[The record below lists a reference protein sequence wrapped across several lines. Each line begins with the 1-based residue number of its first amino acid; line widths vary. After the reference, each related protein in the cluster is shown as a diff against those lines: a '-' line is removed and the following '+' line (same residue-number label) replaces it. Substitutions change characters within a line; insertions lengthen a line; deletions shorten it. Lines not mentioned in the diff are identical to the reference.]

1 MRLLFIIN
9 TPAQAYTWL
18 HIMEEFRTKGHDIK
32 VLARNYGATPGIL
45 NRLGFECSTFEPVG
59 AGASRLFGAF
69 RHFQQC
75 IKLSK
80 DFAPTIVIG
89 FGIDAAI
96 TATRFRKP
104 CVLFIDDDPT
114 HLQNSLSAL
123 LSGSVITPN
132 RFPELGKKQVRIQSY
147 KELAYLHP
155 RFFTPD
161 ISIHDELKLEKGARY
176 AILRFNA
183 WDAVHDIGHHGFT
196 IEDQFTLVR
205 EIGKYAHVFI
215 SPERPLHKDLEKY
228 KLPIS
233 QNRIHHALHYAQLLI
248 TDTQTMAT
256 EAAILG
262 TPVVRSNNLVGPH
275 DLSNFIELEEKF
287 DLIYSFP
294 KASEAVQK
302 ALELIRRPDLKE
314 EWAKK
319 RLNLL
324 ADKIDFTGFLVDY
337 IENFPASY
345 QKYRQMR
352 GS

>member
-9 TPAQAYTWL
+9 TPAQAYTWQ
-18 HIMEEFRTKGHDIK
+18 HTMEEFRTKGHEIK

-45 NRLGFECSTFEPVG
+45 RRLGFECSTFEPVG
-59 AGASRLFGAF
+59 AGTGRLFGSF

-75 IKLSK
+75 IRLSRGF
-80 DFAPTIVIG
+80 DPTMVIG

-96 TATRFRKP
+96 TAARFRKP
-104 CVLFIDDDPT
+104 CILFIDDDPT

-123 LSGSVITPN
+123 LASSVITPH

-147 KELAYLHP
+147 KEFAYLHP
-155 RFFTPD
+155 RFFSPD
-161 ISIHDELKLEKGARY
+161 ISIYDELKLEKGARY

-196 IEDQFTLVR
+196 IDDQFTLVR
-205 EIGKYAHVFI
+205 EIEKYAEVFI

-228 KLPIS
+228 RLPIS
-233 QNRIHHALHYAQLLI
+233 QNRIHHALYYAQLLI

-262 TPVVRSNNLVGPH
+262 TPVVRSNNFAGPH
-275 DLSNFIELEEKF
+275 DLSNFIELEEKY

-294 KASEAVQK
+294 EARDAVAK
-302 ALELIRRPDLKE
+302 ALDLIKRPDLKK
-314 EWAKK
+314 EWAQK
-319 RLNLL
+319 RLKLL
-324 ADKIDFTGFLVDY
+324 ADKIDFSQFLVDY
-337 IENFPASY
+337 IENFPDSY
-345 QKYRQMR
+345 EKYRRMR